1 MVQQRILIPFFLAER
16 CAAGKYYDAEA
27 DLCRPCGHGSYQPR
41 EGAFTCMACPRGQ
54 TTRATEAVSA
64 AECRDDCPS
73 GKFTC
78 LCVTK
83 KYEHIPTLN
92 FPKI

>member
-1 MVQQRILIPFFLAER
+1 MTHRIMLLQVCLTYKPCLSFVEK

-27 DLCRPCGHGSYQPR
+27 ELCRPCGHGSYQPR

-73 GKFTC
+73 GKMKSLF
-78 LCVTK
+78 
-83 KYEHIPTLN
+83 
-92 FPKI
+92 